1 MKLIWI
7 ALIALA
13 AVQIATA
20 IVLIDFLA
28 HQQACPQYDHTRA
41 TPPLRT

>member
-1 MKLIWI
+1 MKIWVAI
-7 ALIALA
+7 ATLTAI
-13 AVQIATA
+13 QIATA
-20 IVLIDFLA
+20 IVLIDFLS

>member
-1 MKLIWI
+1 MKIWI
-7 ALIALA
+7 AIAILTA
-13 AVQIATA
+13 IQIATA